1 MKTHLIPS
9 MAALSVV
16 SALAASPQAMAADA
30 AAMQK
35 ILQEVQALKKSYE
48 ARTAELEK
56 KLKQMQENQ
65 SKTSAK
71 APASPGAAGRAIK
84 DNSFNPSIGVVLNG
98 RATSFTRSTSEIAG
112 FGVGEEGERGSGG
125 SVAGRIGTEFFG

>member
-35 ILQEVQALKKSYE
+35 ILQEVQALKKSY
-48 ARTAELEK
+48 
-56 KLKQMQENQ
+56 
-65 SKTSAK
+65 
-71 APASPGAAGRAIK
+71 
-84 DNSFNPSIGVVLNG
+84 
-98 RATSFTRSTSEIAG
+98 
-112 FGVGEEGERGSGG
+112 
-125 SVAGRIGTEFFG
+125 